1 MLSFNFLR
9 GNGVSMIMASLMFI
23 LVVYIKNKI
32 TLKKQLNH

>member
-23 LVVYIKNKI
+23 LVVYIKNKRI
-32 TLKKQLNH
+32 LKKQLNH